1 MELTGPAD
9 QPIIQFN
16 STPPLSSEQLVLM
29 VTAGELPKGGY
40 TLTPAQRAQTMAL
53 FLGKDLLS
61 KVGLGDQSEE
71 RLTFSSGQEISE
83 TGKPTYSL
91 EYKLAK
97 RWSLVG
103 EYDRFNAFNAGIKWK
118 LYSK

>member
-1 MELTGPAD
+1 MELNGPAD

-40 TLTPAQRAQTMAL
+40 TLNPTQRAQTMAL

-61 KVGLGDQSEE
+61 KLGFGDDSEE
-71 RLTFSSGQEISE
+71 RLSFTSGQEISE

-91 EYKLAK
+91 EYKLTK

-103 EYDRFNAFNAGIKWK
+103 EYDRFNAFNAGVKWK
-118 LYSK
+118 VYSK